1 VRKTTFIVCRLGA
14 VSAVFFF
21 CAGAFAQGCNLAVTQ
36 VDYEHECNGVDVPES
51 YCAGAAGTRGNYCY
65 MGYGVCSADGYQFT
79 EANLGPDSSCEGG
92 CCNGSAK
99 KPRSHSPCMPPTQP
113 RPPHTA
119 TIQTSTHH
127 IVQNISK
134 YSPINQHQ
142 ICHFIVFIS

>member
-1 VRKTTFIVCRLGA
+1 MRKTTFIVCRLGA

-79 EANLGPDSSCEGG
+79 EANLGPDS
-92 CCNGSAK
+92 
-99 KPRSHSPCMPPTQP
+99 TQP